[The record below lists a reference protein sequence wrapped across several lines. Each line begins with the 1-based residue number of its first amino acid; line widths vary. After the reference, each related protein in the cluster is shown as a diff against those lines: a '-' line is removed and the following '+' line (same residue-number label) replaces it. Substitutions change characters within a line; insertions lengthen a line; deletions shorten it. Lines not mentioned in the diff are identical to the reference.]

1 MKISV
6 YQLKPAFQRSLQPL
20 LQWLLRSGVHPNHIT
35 LGALAICIIYG
46 AALICWPAQKA
57 LWIIYPLMMLLRMML
72 NALDG
77 MLANAA
83 QLRTRLGALLNEL
96 CDVLADIAVYLPL
109 VWLLPE
115 HAISLLILLA
125 LGMLTE
131 FTGVLAVSVQ
141 AARAFDG
148 PMGKS
153 DRAVLFSVLV
163 LLQLAG
169 VSTQVLLWLQ
179 ILGIA
184 LATLT
189 VANRFRS
196 ALRAQQTPP
205 DSH

>member
-35 LGALAICIIYG
+35 LGALAICVIYG

-141 AARAFDG
+141 AARAFDDQWV
-148 PMGKS
+148 K
-153 DRAVLFSVLV
+153 ATALYCSVYWCYCSW
-163 LLQLAG
+163 Q
-169 VSTQVLLWLQ
+169 VSAHRYYW
-179 ILGIA
+179 GCKYWG
-184 LATLT
+184 
-189 VANRFRS
+189 
-196 ALRAQQTPP
+196 LRWQP
-205 DSH
+205 